1 MNCTRHDSEG
11 MSQTSLRTRLCTLLN
26 GPNPV
31 SLTLVLALGLA
42 GVGLYATNLAA
53 GDGFGQAW
61 FVAFLTAYA
70 VGVGGLLSEWRED

>member
-1 MNCTRHDSEG
+1 
-11 MSQTSLRTRLCTLLN
+11 MSQTSLRTRLCALLN
-26 GPNPV
+26 EPNPV
-31 SLTLVLALGLA
+31 SLTLAAALGLA

>member
-1 MNCTRHDSEG
+1 
-11 MSQTSLRTRLCTLLN
+11 MSQTSFRGRLCTLLN
-26 GPNPV
+26 EPNPV
-31 SLTLVLALGLA
+31 SLTLAAALGLA

-70 VGVGGLLSEWRED
+70 VGVSRLLSEWRDG